1 MIDLKLATST
11 WDHKE
16 LDALERV
23 IKSGHFS
30 MGPEVKKFEVDFSD
44 FMGSKYGL
52 MVNSGSSANLLAV
65 ASLAFKS
72 KDPLKP
78 GDEVIVPAV
87 SWSTTYSPLQQYGLK
102 LVFVDINP
110 STLNIDL
117 DELSKAITSKTKA
130 IFCVNLLGNPCNFE
144 KIEEIIKSKNQNVY
158 LLEDNCESLGAKFK
172 DRYTGTFGLISTQSF
187 FYSHH
192 ISTMEGGMILTDD
205 EELYQI
211 MLSLRAHGWT
221 RDLPKKNYITESVED
236 PFYDKFRFILPGYN
250 LRPLEMSGAL
260 GQEQLKKLPLLIHG
274 RQKNAQLFLKLF
286 KNFDFIDIQ
295 SEELHSE
302 SSWFGFAIICKD
314 SRDRSPL
321 MKLLESEGV
330 DVRPI
335 VTGNFLKNEAL
346 KYYDYRIESELNS
359 AEHIDQSGFFIGNHH
374 YDISEKLKSIA
385 LIFKNFKNIE

>member
-11 WDHKE
+11 WDQNE
-16 LDALERV
+16 LDAIDRV

-30 MGPEVKKFEVDFSD
+30 MGPEVKKFESEFAD
-44 FMGSKYGL
+44 FMKSSHAI

-65 ASLAFKS
+65 ASLCFRS
-72 KDPLKP
+72 NNTLNP

-102 LVFVDINP
+102 LVFVDIDP
-110 STLNIDL
+110 KTLNIDL
-117 DELSKAITSKTKA
+117 EKLSLAITPNTKA

-144 KIEEIIKSKNQNVY
+144 KIEEIIHSSNTNISII
-158 LLEDNCESLGAKFK
+158 EDNCESLGAKFNG
-172 DRYTGTFGLISTQSF
+172 RYAGTFGLISTQSF

-221 RDLPKKNYITESVED
+221 RDLPRDNLITTSVND

-260 GQEQLKKLPLLIHG
+260 GQEQLKKLPSLIEG
-274 RQKNAQLFLKLF
+274 RQKNAAIFQELF
-286 KNFDFIDIQ
+286 KNFSFIDIQ
-295 SEELHSE
+295 IEEPDMQ
-302 SSWFGFAIICKD
+302 SSWFGFAIICKNKK
-314 SRDRSPL
+314 DRAPL
-321 MKLLESEGV
+321 IKILEGEGV

-335 VTGNFLKNEAL
+335 VTGNFLNNEAL
-346 KYYDYRIESELNS
+346 KYYDYRVSSELNS

-374 YDISEKLKSIA
+374 YDISTKLKRISQ
-385 LIFKNFKNIE
+385 IFKNYEEQK

>member
-1 MIDLKLATST
+1 
-11 WDHKE
+11 
-16 LDALERV
+16 
-23 IKSGHFS
+23 
-30 MGPEVKKFEVDFSD
+30 
-44 FMGSKYGL
+44 MGSKFAL

-65 ASLAFKS
+65 ASLTFRS

-110 STLNIDL
+110 NTLNIDL
-117 DELSKAITSKTKA
+117 DEVSKAITPKTKA
-130 IFCVNLLGNPCNFE
+130 IFCVNLLGNPCNFKE
-144 KIEEIIKSKNQNVY
+144 IKEIIKSKNQNIS

-172 DRYTGTFGLISTQSF
+172 DRYAGTYGLISTQSF

-221 RDLPKKNYITESVED
+221 RDLPKDNQITEPVED

-260 GQEQLKKLPLLIHG
+260 GQEQLKKLPSLIQG
-274 RQKNAQLFLKLF
+274 RRKNAQVFIDLF
-286 KNFDFIDIQ
+286 KNFDFIDLQ
-295 SEELHSE
+295 SEESYSE

-314 SRDRSPL
+314 PKDRFPL
-321 MKLLESEGV
+321 MQLLESEGV
-330 DVRPI
+330 EVRPI
-335 VTGNFLKNEAL
+335 VTGNFLNNEAL
-346 KYYDYRIESELNS
+346 KYYDYRVASELNS
-359 AEHIDQSGFFIGNHH
+359 AEHIDQCGFFIGNHH
-374 YDISEKLKSIA
+374 YDISQKLQSIA
-385 LIFKNFKNIE
+385 TIFKNFKKNK

>member
-11 WDHKE
+11 WDQKE

-23 IKSGHFS
+23 IKSDHFS
-30 MGPEVKKFEVDFSD
+30 MGPEVKKFESNFSA
-44 FMGSKYGL
+44 FMGSKFAL

-65 ASLAFKS
+65 ASLTFRS

-110 STLNIDL
+110 NTLNIDL
-117 DELSKAITSKTKA
+117 DEVSKAITPKTKA
-130 IFCVNLLGNPCNFE
+130 IFCVNLLGNPCNFKE
-144 KIEEIIKSKNQNVY
+144 IKEIIKSKNQNIS

-172 DRYTGTFGLISTQSF
+172 DRYAGTYGLISTQSF

-221 RDLPKKNYITESVED
+221 RDLPKDNQITEPVED

-260 GQEQLKKLPLLIHG
+260 GQEQLKKLPSLI
-274 RQKNAQLFLKLF
+274 
-286 KNFDFIDIQ
+286 
-295 SEELHSE
+295 
-302 SSWFGFAIICKD
+302 
-314 SRDRSPL
+314 
-321 MKLLESEGV
+321 
-330 DVRPI
+330 
-335 VTGNFLKNEAL
+335 
-346 KYYDYRIESELNS
+346 
-359 AEHIDQSGFFIGNHH
+359 
-374 YDISEKLKSIA
+374 
-385 LIFKNFKNIE
+385 